1 MEQGTEESRFADIV
15 MAEMPSLETPE
26 TVEIH
31 EHGPRD
37 GFQAEEQF
45 IPTDTKVAVIDA
57 LSKTGV
63 SSIQA
68 TSVVHP
74 KAVPQLSDAEE
85 VMARITRVPD
95 VRYTVLVPNLRGAER
110 AVPLEADGWELML
123 AVTDSY
129 SLSNANRKTKDALRE
144 IEPVVEMAK
153 EAAVELIGSM
163 STALG
168 CPYEG
173 QVPLERVLYVAEAYY
188 QMGVRNISVADTVG
202 VADPQLVYRT
212 MTALKRALP
221 EVNFGLHLHNTRGMA
236 LANVLAALQAGV
248 TSFDTAVGGLGG
260 SPFAAGATG
269 NVSTEDLVHMLDLMR
284 VKSGVDLD
292 QVLSVSQEVSKVVDH
307 PLESAVFRAGKAS
320 DLQPAPEGQNL

>member
-1 MEQGTEESRFADIV
+1 MDRGVGESRFAEVV
-15 MAEMPSLETPE
+15 MAETPSLETPK

-37 GFQAEEQF
+37 GFQAEERF

-57 LSKTGV
+57 LSETGV
-63 SSIQA
+63 ASIQV
-68 TSVVHP
+68 TSLVHP

-85 VMARITRVPD
+85 VMARITRVPS

-129 SLSNANRKTKDALRE
+129 SLSNANRKTEEALRGL
-144 IEPVVEMAK
+144 EPVVEMAK
-153 EAAVELIGSM
+153 EAGVELIGSM
-163 STALG
+163 STALV

-173 QVPLERVLYVAEAYY
+173 PVPLERVLYVAEAYY
-188 QMGVRNISVADTVG
+188 QMGVKTLSVADTVG
-202 VADPQLVYRT
+202 AADPLLVYAT
-212 MTALKRALP
+212 MSTLKRALP

-260 SPFAAGATG
+260 SPFAPNATG
-269 NVSTEDLVHMLDLMR
+269 NVATEDLVHMLDLMQ
-284 VKSGVDLD
+284 VGSGVDLD
-292 QVLSVSQEVSKVVDH
+292 QILSVSQEVGKVVGH
-307 PLESAVFRAGKAS
+307 ALESAVSRAGKAS

>member
-1 MEQGTEESRFADIV
+1 MERRMGESQFAEIT
-15 MAEMPSLETPE
+15 MMEMPSLETPKR
-26 TVEIH
+26 VEIH

-45 IPTDTKVAVIDA
+45 ISTDTKVAVIDA

-63 SSIQA
+63 ASIQV

-85 VMARITRVPD
+85 VMARITRIPG

-129 SLSNANRKTKDALRE
+129 SLSNANRTTEEALRG
-144 IEPVVEMAK
+144 IEPVIEMAK
-153 EAAVELIGSM
+153 EAEVELIGSM

-173 QVPLERVLYVAEAYY
+173 QVPLEKVLYVAEAYY

-212 MTALKRALP
+212 MTALKRILP
-221 EVNFGLHLHNTRGMA
+221 EVDFGLHLHNTRGMA

-260 SPFAAGATG
+260 SPFAPGATG
-269 NVSTEDLVHMLDLMR
+269 NISTEDLVHMLDLMK
-284 VKSGVDLD
+284 VESAVDLD
-292 QVLSVSQEVSKVVDH
+292 RVLSVSQEVGKMVGH

-320 DLQPAPEGQNL
+320 ELQPPPEGQNL

>member
-1 MEQGTEESRFADIV
+1 MDRGMGESRFAEVV

-63 SSIQA
+63 ASIQV

-74 KAVPQLSDAEE
+74 KAVPQLYDAEE
-85 VMARITRVPD
+85 VMARITRVPG

-129 SLSNANRKTKDALRE
+129 SLSNANRKTEEALRGL
-144 IEPVVEMAK
+144 EPVVEMAK
-153 EAAVELIGSM
+153 EAGVEVIGSM
-163 STALG
+163 STALV

-173 QVPLERVLYVAEAYY
+173 SVPLERVLYVAEAYY

-202 VADPQLVYRT
+202 AANPLLVYTT
-212 MTALKRALP
+212 MSTLKRALP
-221 EVNFGLHLHNTRGMA
+221 EANFGLHLHNTRGMA
-236 LANVLAALQAGV
+236 LANVFAALQAGV
-248 TSFDTAVGGLGG
+248 TSFDAAVGGLGG
-260 SPFAAGATG
+260 SPFAPNATG
-269 NVSTEDLVHMLDLMR
+269 NVATEDLVHMLDLMQ
-284 VKSGVDLD
+284 VESGVDLD
-292 QVLSVSQEVSKVVDH
+292 RILSVSQEVGKVVGH
-307 PLESAVFRAGKAS
+307 PLESAVSRAGKAS
-320 DLQPAPEGQNL
+320 ELQPAPEGQNL